1 MGSVEWAWAL
11 VGQGHLFSF
20 IFFVRRV
27 GQLLGRGSF
36 FGLFFVRSF
45 CFYFRLLFILPII
58 LYIYIEKQISHKTFE
73 KMLTKHLK
81 ILHVYKENDYHMYK
95 NIQCVW
101 KKLIMYL
108 KMLIEH
114 LKNVKHVY
122 KNVNQAFENV
132 KMCK

>member
-27 GQLLGRGSF
+27 GQLLGRGLF
-36 FGLFFVRSF
+36 FGLFFVLQSIF
-45 CFYFRLLFILPII
+45 TFVYYLYFQLFYIC
-58 LYIYIEKQISHKTFE
+58 IEKQTSHKTFQ

-95 NIQCVW
+95 KDTMCVE
-101 KKLIMYL
+101 KVD
-108 KMLIEH
+108 H
-114 LKNVKHVY
+114 ALKNV
-122 KNVNQAFENV
+122 NRAF
-132 KMCK
+132 KKC

>member
-20 IFFVRRV
+20 IFSVRRV
-27 GQLLGRGSF
+27 GQLLGRGLF

-73 KMLTKHLK
+73 KILTKHLK

-95 NIQCVW
+95 KYIMCVE
-101 KKLIMYL
+101 K
-108 KMLIEH
+108 
-114 LKNVKHVY
+114 VDHVF
-122 KNVNQAFENV
+122 KNVNRVF
-132 KMCK
+132 KKC